1 MDNEQVQEKL
11 EQRPY
16 RCYHCGEVLG
26 IRTQK
31 ALIIGAARFL
41 RSVTLQC
48 GFCRRT
54 TFFKPDN
61 EQISSR
67 LDKQRTN

>member
-1 MDNEQVQEKL
+1 MNGEQVQEKL

-26 IRTQK
+26 IRTEK

-48 GFCRRT
+48 GYCRRT
-54 TFFKPDN
+54 TFFKP
-61 EQISSR
+61 ESEPVPTR
-67 LDKQRTN
+67 LDKQASR